1 MFGFSIFVV
10 LNVRPGFYFGLLL
23 EAGARSPVLF
33 STSIDIDPSTPSP
46 SAIDFSIFN
55 FRFSF

>member
-33 STSIDIDPSTPSP
+33 STSIDIDLHRSTPSP

-55 FRFSF
+55 FRF